1 MCNIL
6 GITSSFR
13 GNCLSYCYQT
23 TNLSILFSMFC
34 HTVGRIS
41 ICFDKTNSDNPELG
55 NIVAHYE
62 MPSIGSFRSGQ
73 KYKNKLIVT

>member
-1 MCNIL
+1 
-6 GITSSFR
+6 
-13 GNCLSYCYQT
+13 
-23 TNLSILFSMFC
+23 MFC

-62 MPSIGSFRSGQ
+62 TPSIGSFRSGQ